1 MHNMPVPIRVESP
14 GEAPPIGAL
23 QQILVAPWLCLTL
36 MASGLFLLL
45 MMWLAMWGDRGLLA
59 MWQRER
65 DLILFDQQLV
75 ALKQEN
81 ARLSEEIERL
91 NTDLVYI
98 EKIAREELGLV
109 RPGEIVFEFAEER
122 QP

>member
-1 MHNMPVPIRVESP
+1 MHNMPVPIRVEPP
-14 GEAPPIGAL
+14 GEAPKMGAIRH
-23 QQILVAPWLCLTL
+23 ILVAPWLCLTL
-36 MASGLFLLL
+36 MAGGVFLLL
-45 MMWLAMWGDRGLLA
+45 MMWLAVWGDRGLLA
-59 MWQRER
+59 MWQSER

-75 ALKQEN
+75 ALEQEN
-81 ARLSEEIERL
+81 ASLSEEIERL